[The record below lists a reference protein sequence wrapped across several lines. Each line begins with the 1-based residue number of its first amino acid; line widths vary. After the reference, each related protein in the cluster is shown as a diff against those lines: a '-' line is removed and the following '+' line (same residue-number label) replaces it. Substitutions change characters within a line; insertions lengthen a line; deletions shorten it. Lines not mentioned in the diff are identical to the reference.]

1 MCGTLSRLASFNW
14 NATIPLDGC
23 GANLATKDDDMKT
36 TVTGMFTD
44 RNEAA
49 DAVRE
54 IKAMGLIAD
63 DISIITNKG
72 ETEGQRSSSRTTDG
86 MSDGAGGGALIGGA
100 LGGGAGLLAGLGA
113 IAIPGL
119 GPVLGAGWLITTAV
133 GAAVGATGGGLI
145 GALVDAGVD
154 NEDAQTY
161 VEGIRTGG
169 TLVSVRT
176 ADADVEAVKDI
187 MTRYNGMAR
196 GRMAPTGGMRANEQR
211 DRTTLRTSS
220 NNT

>member
-1 MCGTLSRLASFNW
+1 
-14 NATIPLDGC
+14 
-23 GANLATKDDDMKT
+23 MKT

-119 GPVLGAGWLITTAV
+119 GPMLGVGWLITTAV

-211 DRTTLRTSS
+211 DRPTLRTSS